1 MLDRNS
7 ERWNDERKKNYREK
21 SKGGRKRK
29 RKERRIGN
37 RRERCWIEIT
47 NGGRKK
53 KQEHII

>member
-1 MLDRNS
+1 M
-7 ERWNDERKKNYREK
+7 REK

-47 NGGRKK
+47 KDNNIEEKEQGREKK
-53 KQEHII
+53 EEKGEKERKRE